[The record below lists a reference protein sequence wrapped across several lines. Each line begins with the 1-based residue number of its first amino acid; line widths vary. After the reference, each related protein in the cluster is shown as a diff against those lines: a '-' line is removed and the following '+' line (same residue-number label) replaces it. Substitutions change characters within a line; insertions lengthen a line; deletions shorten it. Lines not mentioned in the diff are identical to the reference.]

1 MLTCLRLFL
10 YSPTERMTLRNV
22 SSWNWPSSTALTATP
37 PNPPPPRRAGVSPLP
52 PLVSLAA
59 ADAHSQPT
67 PVLCAVFIAFRLF
80 PLSSPLA
87 VCVYFF
93 ALWCFFFFGLRI
105 FFSFHPLGDGHAWW
119 IGSLIFC
126 SSSCMIDRF
135 YILSP
140 CDGIL
145 SFLYISLYLWEE
157 RSNKTR
163 NHIQFFV

>member
-67 PVLCAVFIAFRLF
+67 PVLCAVFIALRLF

-87 VCVYFF
+87 VCVYF
-93 ALWCFFFFGLRI
+93 LHYGVFFFFGLRN
-105 FFSFHPLGDGHAWW
+105 FF
-119 IGSLIFC
+119 
-126 SSSCMIDRF
+126 
-135 YILSP
+135 
-140 CDGIL
+140 
-145 SFLYISLYLWEE
+145 FLPPPWRWPRLMDWVTDLL
-157 RSNKTR
+157 
-163 NHIQFFV
+163 

>member
-67 PVLCAVFIAFRLF
+67 PVLCAVFIALRLF

-93 ALWCFFFFGLRI
+93 ALWCFFFLWLKEFFFPSTPLEMATPDGL
-105 FFSFHPLGDGHAWW
+105 GH
-119 IGSLIFC
+119 
-126 SSSCMIDRF
+126 
-135 YILSP
+135 
-140 CDGIL
+140 
-145 SFLYISLYLWEE
+145 
-157 RSNKTR
+157 
-163 NHIQFFV
+163 